1 MTSATGTAGT
11 GLHFSRSAIQGGFWY
26 KAYDVVYAIAVLM
39 ARLIALFNRKLSRA
53 LKGKQGGVGG
63 WQIGAV
69 DERKCV
75 LLHVASYGEFEG
87 IIPLIERLQN
97 TGKFRIAVSYSS
109 PSAEKTVNA
118 LPGIWARGYLPYDF
132 LHRQLRFLARI
143 APAAVLISKHDFWPN
158 MLRAAKALAI
168 PAILI
173 NANFHPGSR
182 RTLPIVRSFHRTFM
196 KNLTA
201 IWTVSKADA
210 ERIEPLLSVRT
221 KLLAV
226 GDTRYDRVRQRAN
239 AGRERFS
246 ELKEALKP
254 GPVFIAGSS
263 WQPGEK
269 ICWAAFASIVRDRP
283 DAKLIVVPHEPT
295 VEALERNRAAASAY
309 DLNLRLFSEWSDG
322 RIEEQVLLVD
332 MVGVLADL
340 YAVGWAAYVGGGF
353 GRGVHSVIEPAAHG
367 LPVAFGPNHHVS
379 HEASLLLEAG
389 GGFVVKAADELEK
402 LWRGWLDDPDSYRRA
417 SIAAGDV
424 VKSREG
430 ASDRLME
437 LLAPYIGNFEF

>member
-1 MTSATGTAGT
+1 MTSTAGT
-11 GLHFSRSAIQGGFWY
+11 TGAGLHFSRSAIQGGFWY
-26 KAYDVVYAIAVLM
+26 KVYDVVYAIAVLL

-53 LKGKQGGVGG
+53 LKGKRGGVDG
-63 WQIGAV
+63 WLIGEA

-87 IIPLIERLQN
+87 VIPLIERLQDS
-97 TGKFRIAVSYSS
+97 GGIRVAVSYSS
-109 PSAEKTVNA
+109 PSAEKTVNS
-118 LPGIWARGYLPYDF
+118 LPGIWARGYLPHDF
-132 LHRQLRFLARI
+132 LYRQLRFLTRI
-143 APAAVLISKHDFWPN
+143 APSVVLISKHDFWPN
-158 MLRAAKALAI
+158 MLRAAKALTI

-210 ERIEPLLSVRT
+210 ERVEPLLSVGT

-226 GDTRYDRVRQRAN
+226 GDTRYDRVRQRAD
-239 AGRERFS
+239 AGRKRFS
-246 ELKEALKP
+246 ELKEALSP

-295 VEALERNRAAASAY
+295 KGALERNRAAASACN
-309 DLNLRLFSEWSDG
+309 LSLRLFSEWSDG
-322 RIEEQVLLVD
+322 RIEERVLLVD

-353 GRGVHSVIEPAAHG
+353 GKGVHSVIEPAAHG
-367 LPVAFGPNHHVS
+367 LPVVFGPNHHVS

-389 GGFVVKAADELEK
+389 GGFVVKSTDELEK
-402 LWRGWLDDPDSYRRA
+402 LWQGWLDDPDSYRRA
-417 SIAAGDV
+417 SVAASDV

-437 LLAPYIGNFEF
+437 LLVPYI